1 MQKYIFRARDWQGK
15 FNKGLV
21 EARNL
26 REAIK
31 LVKKRRLILVD
42 IKPYQ
47 LSFWQRLR
55 LLFSRVSGGQVASF
69 TRRLATMVE
78 AGLPLTESLSLL
90 EKQEKGKMRIVI
102 GDLLRAIEGGS
113 SFTAA
118 LKKHRNIFGDI
129 YIASV
134 SAGEEAGV
142 LEKVLLQLADT
153 LEKRQEFL
161 AKVKGAM
168 IYPAIILVGMGGVI
182 FIVVTFVIPKM
193 ASLYSEFNAR
203 LPWETRVLMAIARWS
218 SVLIWLLP
226 FLIVVAIIAWKIALQ
241 QPALRYR
248 YDEIKLRIPI
258 LGPLLKATLLTNLT
272 RTLGMMVGTGVP
284 LVDGVATVSR
294 ATGNMVYQKAL
305 SRADQRVE
313 KGFPLSDALREQ
325 MVFPD
330 ILVEMVATGEQTG
343 KLDTIFFHLAHF
355 FEMEADQRVKTL
367 TSAIE
372 PLIMI
377 VLGVGVGFLVFAVI
391 MPIYNL
397 TSQF

>member
-1 MQKYIFRARDWQGK
+1 MKKYVFRARDWQGK
-15 FNKGLV
+15 VNKGLV

-26 REAIK
+26 REAIS
-31 LVKKRRLILVD
+31 LVKKRRLVLVD

-47 LSFWQRLR
+47 LSFWQKLR
-55 LLFSRVSGGQVASF
+55 LHFSRVSGGQVASF
-69 TRRLATMVE
+69 TRRLATMIE
-78 AGLPLTESLSLL
+78 AGLPLTEALSLL
-90 EKQEKGKMRIVI
+90 EKQESGKLQLVI
-102 GDLLRAIEGGS
+102 GDLLRDIEGGS

-118 LKKHRNIFGDI
+118 LKKHREVFGDI

-142 LEKVLLQLADT
+142 LEKVLTQLADT

-193 ASLYSEFNAR
+193 ANLYNEFNTQ
-203 LPWETRVLMAIARWS
+203 LPWETRVLMDIAS
-218 SVLIWLLP
+218 LSGVLVWLLP
-226 FLIVVAIIAWKIALQ
+226 FLAVAGVVAGKVLMR
-241 QPALRYR
+241 QPEMRYR

-258 LGPLLKATLLTNLT
+258 LGPLLQATLLTNLT
-272 RTLGMMVGTGVP
+272 RTLGMMVNTGVP
-284 LVDGVATVSR
+284 LVDGVATISR
-294 ATGNMVYQKAL
+294 AAGNMVYQKAL
-305 SRADQRVE
+305 ERVDQRIE
-313 KGFPLSDALREQ
+313 KGFPLSESLREQ
-325 MVFPD
+325 MIFPD

-343 KLDTIFFHLAHF
+343 KLDTILFRLAHF
-355 FEMEADQRVKTL
+355 FEIEADQRVKTL

-377 VLGVGVGFLVFAVI
+377 VLGIGVGFLVFAVI